1 MLAHWKKRKRIDP
14 DLLINF
20 MVSKISLIHITL
32 STTYYFQFHTTM
44 KIQFA
49 LTKLNAVLALAST
62 VASASDMFQSAS
74 LFRDDGAD
82 EGSNQNIVGGTVVS
96 RY

>member
-1 MLAHWKKRKRIDP
+1 
-14 DLLINF
+14 
-20 MVSKISLIHITL
+20 
-32 STTYYFQFHTTM
+32 M

-49 LTKLNAVLALAST
+49 LTKLNAVLALTST
-62 VASASDMFQSAS
+62 VVSASDMFQSAS

-96 RY
+96 HY